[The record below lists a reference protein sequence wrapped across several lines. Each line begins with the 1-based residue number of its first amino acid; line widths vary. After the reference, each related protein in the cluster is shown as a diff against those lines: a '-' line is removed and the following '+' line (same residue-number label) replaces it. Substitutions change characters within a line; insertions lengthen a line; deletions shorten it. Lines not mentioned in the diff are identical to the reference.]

1 MGAKSG
7 IDFEAQ
13 LSELLDESEDLDL
26 LSDMMIQPATP
37 HFQHPRQPQ
46 QNYGHA
52 SMNSYRQ
59 GYHAHHHQVRNWER
73 LSINFILN
81 QNTDQ
86 KSCKSHYFQNW
97 TIKLLTFY
105 DWKV

>member
-1 MGAKSG
+1 MHLGAKSG
-7 IDFEAQ
+7 IDFAAQ
-13 LSELLDESEDLDL
+13 LSDLLDESENLEL

-59 GYHAHHHQVRNWER
+59 GYHAHHHQVRILGLAQFSPLYDFN
-73 LSINFILN
+73 LTTNF
-81 QNTDQ
+81 
-86 KSCKSHYFQNW
+86 
-97 TIKLLTFY
+97 
-105 DWKV
+105 